1 MRNKTVKQAY
11 DKAYKEITSKGYMTD
26 SSCNFS
32 EGDYIGY
39 VYLWKRA
46 TWKSPITAVYKVR
59 KKYQSLL
66 LKKEDKKLFM
76 DLYVKGV
83 V

>member
-1 MRNKTVKQAY
+1 MSNKTVKEAY
-11 DKAYKEITSKGYMTD
+11 EKAYREITSKGYMTQ
-26 SSCNFS
+26 SRCKFS
-32 EGDYIGY
+32 EGEYIGY
-39 VYLWKRA
+39 LYLWKRA
-46 TWKSPITAVYKVR
+46 TWKSPISAVWKVR
-59 KKYQSLL
+59 KKYHRLL